1 MHVIKSLIVALLGLG
16 SLASSSADVPALEGR
31 WASAEFRATVA
42 GTSTLHDWSV
52 ESTSAV
58 GEIDS
63 TNPAAIRGYLQ
74 LAANSLANKSSGL
87 NSRMYAALKTE
98 AYPQIKF
105 EATGVDRPAG
115 PVEPGVAQTWSVR
128 GRLILS
134 GGTRELTLVTR
145 ATLQPDGRLL
155 LETETPL
162 KMTDFGI
169 KPPTFM
175 GMVRTGDAVTVKIR
189 WLLNRSAP

>member
-1 MHVIKSLIVALLGLG
+1 MHLNKLLLAALLGLG
-16 SLASSSADVPALEGR
+16 ALASSAADAAFETR

-52 ESTSAV
+52 ESTAAV
-58 GEIDS
+58 GEIDT
-63 TNPAAIRGYLQ
+63 TNPAAIRGSLR
-74 LAANSLANKSSGL
+74 LAADSLANESNGL
-87 NSRMYAALKTE
+87 NSRMYAALKTDK
-98 AYPQIKF
+98 YPQIRF
-105 EATGVDRPAG
+105 EATAVERPTG
-115 PVEPGVAQTWSVR
+115 PVVPGVPQTWSIH

-134 GGTRELTLVTR
+134 GTTRELTLPAR
-145 ATLQPDGRLL
+145 ATFRPEGTLL

-189 WLLNRSAP
+189 WLLNRSVP